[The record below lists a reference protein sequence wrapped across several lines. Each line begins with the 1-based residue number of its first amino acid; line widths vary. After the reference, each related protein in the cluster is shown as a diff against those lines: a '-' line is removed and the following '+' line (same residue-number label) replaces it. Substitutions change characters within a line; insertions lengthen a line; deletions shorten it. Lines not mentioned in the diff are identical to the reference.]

1 MRCAA
6 GTTLLFDGTRYRAQI
21 IGLLPA
27 GPSFALL
34 FSRERREKERARL
47 HAPCIGGISFF
58 RYCRRRE
65 FIIPPA
71 PQQPALLSHR
81 SQTRRS

>member
-1 MRCAA
+1 MIGIGRIMWCAA

-34 FSRERREKERARL
+34 FSRERAERKSARVCMHHVL
-47 HAPCIGGISFF
+47 VEFHFFDTAGGVNS
-58 RYCRRRE
+58 
-65 FIIPPA
+65 
-71 PQQPALLSHR
+71 
-81 SQTRRS
+81 